1 MRYYIAPLD
10 LTERQEMIYRAI
22 YKKANFTTMESAYT
36 YNLIIQDIK
45 SITLTEKQVRNDIK
59 KLIEMEVLTVV
70 KRGSKGSP
78 TIYRITILDKI
89 RANNSQL
96 KDGNRSEISEY
107 FEATQEVEGTQTSI
121 KRNLKVN
128 SIKEKE
134 NNICLSLEKENN
146 DLFTELWKIYPRK
159 IGKARAEILVKK
171 LLKKYTIDELTRAV
185 QRYSKSVENTEKQFI
200 LQGDTFFYSRV
211 EDYLDENYEEDDY
224 SDISKSQEINQL
236 GERIKPNIRREIL

>member
-22 YKKANFTTMESAYT
+22 YKKADFTTMESTYT
-36 YNLIIQDIK
+36 YSLIIQDIK

-70 KRGSKGSP
+70 KRGSKGNP
-78 TIYRITILDKI
+78 TVYRITILDKI

-96 KDGNRSEISEY
+96 KDSNRSEISEY
-107 FEATQEVEGTQTSI
+107 FETTQEVEGAQTSI

-134 NNICLSLEKENN
+134 NN
-146 DLFTELWKIYPRK
+146 DLFKELWKIYPRK

-185 QRYSKSVENTEKQFI
+185 QRYSKSVENIEKQFI

-211 EDYLDENYEEDDY
+211 EDYLDENYEEDDC

-236 GERIKPNIRREIL
+236 GVRIKPNIRREIL